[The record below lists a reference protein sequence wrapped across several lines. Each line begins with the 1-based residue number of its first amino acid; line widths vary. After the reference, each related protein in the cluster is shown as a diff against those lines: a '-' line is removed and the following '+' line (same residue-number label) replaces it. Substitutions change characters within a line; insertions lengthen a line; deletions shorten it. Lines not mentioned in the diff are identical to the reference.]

1 MTGTFYAFLMQSQE
15 GYPQLAKMNYEISS
29 SIKLNFI
36 AYNKYHTI
44 ANYLKSM
51 YDIFLKIYKNK
62 GDYTMTNLQN
72 QIENYLEYCGTQKC
86 LDVKTLKAYRI
97 DLRQFSEQ
105 ISITE
110 TAEVTSV
117 ILETY
122 VAHLHR
128 QYAPK
133 TVKRK
138 IASLKA
144 LFHYFEYKEI
154 INQNPFSKLQMRF
167 REPIILP
174 KTIPLHTIETLLNTV
189 YKQYCN
195 APSSFKKR
203 NSLRDI
209 AVIELLFATGIR
221 ISELCTIQSQNIDLQ
236 NHVIIIK
243 GKGAKERLIHICDD
257 HVILALDKYRCEYDN
272 EISSCGYF
280 FVNSIGNHLS
290 DQSVREM
297 INKYCQ
303 IADIQQHITPHMFR
317 HSFATLLL
325 EEDVD
330 IRYIQ
335 TMLGHSSI
343 NVTEIYTHVTMSK
356 QKDILESKHPRKN
369 MNVSSQL

>member
-1 MTGTFYAFLMQSQE
+1 
-15 GYPQLAKMNYEISS
+15 MNYEISS

-257 HVILALDKYRCEYDN
+257 RVILALDKYRCEYDN

>member
-1 MTGTFYAFLMQSQE
+1 M
-15 GYPQLAKMNYEISS
+15 I
-29 SIKLNFI
+29 
-36 AYNKYHTI
+36 
-44 ANYLKSM
+44 
-51 YDIFLKIYKNK
+51 
-62 GDYTMTNLQN
+62 NLQ
-72 QIENYLEYCGTQKC
+72 ILIKNYLEYCSNQKR
-86 LDVKTLKAYRI
+86 LDGKTLKAYRI

-110 TAEVTSV
+110 LAEVTSV

-122 VAHLHR
+122 VAQLHQ

-144 LFHYFEYKEI
+144 FFHYLEYKEI
-154 INQNPFSKLQMRF
+154 INQNPFGKLRMRF
-167 REPIILP
+167 REPIVLP
-174 KTIPLHTIETLLNTV
+174 KTIPLHTIKTLLNTV
-189 YKQYCN
+189 YKQYHN
-195 APSSFKKR
+195 APSNYKKK

-221 ISELCTIQSQNIDLQ
+221 ISELCTIQHQNIDLR
-236 NHVIIIK
+236 NNVIVIK
-243 GKGAKERLIHICDD
+243 GKGAKERLIHICDE
-257 HVILALDKYRCEYDN
+257 HVITALDKYRSEYDDK
-272 EISSCGYF
+272 IHSCGYF
-280 FVNSIGNHLS
+280 FVNSIGNRLS
-290 DQSVREM
+290 EQSVREM
-297 INKYCQ
+297 INKYCH

-330 IRYIQ
+330 LRYIQ

-356 QKDILESKHPRKN
+356 QKDILESKHPRKT
-369 MNVSSQL
+369 MNISNQL

>member
-1 MTGTFYAFLMQSQE
+1 
-15 GYPQLAKMNYEISS
+15 
-29 SIKLNFI
+29 
-36 AYNKYHTI
+36 
-44 ANYLKSM
+44 M

-174 KTIPLHTIETLLNTV
+174 KTIPLI
-189 YKQYCN
+189 
-195 APSSFKKR
+195 R
-203 NSLRDI
+203 
-209 AVIELLFATGIR
+209 LF
-221 ISELCTIQSQNIDLQ
+221 
-236 NHVIIIK
+236 
-243 GKGAKERLIHICDD
+243 
-257 HVILALDKYRCEYDN
+257 
-272 EISSCGYF
+272 F
-280 FVNSIGNHLS
+280 
-290 DQSVREM
+290 REV
-297 INKYCQ
+297 
-303 IADIQQHITPHMFR
+303 
-317 HSFATLLL
+317 FAFQ
-325 EEDVD
+325 E
-330 IRYIQ
+330 
-335 TMLGHSSI
+335 
-343 NVTEIYTHVTMSK
+343 
-356 QKDILESKHPRKN
+356 
-369 MNVSSQL
+369 

>member
-1 MTGTFYAFLMQSQE
+1 
-15 GYPQLAKMNYEISS
+15 
-29 SIKLNFI
+29 
-36 AYNKYHTI
+36 
-44 ANYLKSM
+44 M
-51 YDIFLKIYKNK
+51 YDIFLKRYKNK
-62 GDYTMTNLQN
+62 GDYTMNNLQN
-72 QIENYLEYCGTQKC
+72 HIENYLEYCSTQKR
-86 LDVKTLKAYRI
+86 LDKKTLKAYRI
-97 DLRQFSEQ
+97 DLRQFFEQ

-110 TAEVTSV
+110 TAELTST

-122 VAHLHR
+122 VAELHQ

-138 IASLKA
+138 IASIKA
-144 LFHYFEYKEI
+144 LFHYLEYKEI
-154 INQNPFSKLQMRF
+154 IDQNPFSKLQIRF

-174 KTIPLHTIETLLNTV
+174 KTIPLHTIETLLNTLYNQYYNASSN
-189 YKQYCN
+189 YK
-195 APSSFKKR
+195 KK

-221 ISELCTIQSQNIDLQ
+221 ISELCTIPYQNIDLQ
-236 NHVIIIK
+236 NNVIVIK

-257 HVILALDKYRCEYDN
+257 HVITALDKYHSEYDN
-272 EISSCGYF
+272 EIHSCGYF
-280 FVNSIGNHLS
+280 FVNSIGNRLS

-297 INKYCQ
+297 INKYCH

-330 IRYIQ
+330 LRYIQ

-369 MNVSSQL
+369 MNISSQL

>member
-1 MTGTFYAFLMQSQE
+1 
-15 GYPQLAKMNYEISS
+15 
-29 SIKLNFI
+29 
-36 AYNKYHTI
+36 
-44 ANYLKSM
+44 
-51 YDIFLKIYKNK
+51 
-62 GDYTMTNLQN
+62 MTNLQ
-72 QIENYLEYCGTQKC
+72 IHIKNYLEYCSIQKR
-86 LDVKTLKAYRI
+86 LDEKTLKAYRI
-97 DLRQFSEQ
+97 DLQQFSEQ

-110 TAEVTSV
+110 TQELTST

-122 VAHLHR
+122 VAKLHQ

-144 LFHYFEYKEI
+144 FFHYLEYKEI
-154 INQNPFSKLQMRF
+154 INQNPFNKLQMRF
-167 REPIILP
+167 REPIVLP
-174 KTIPLHTIETLLNTV
+174 KTIPLQTIETLLNAV
-189 YKQYCN
+189 YEQYRN
-195 APSSFKKR
+195 APSSYKKK

-221 ISELCTIQSQNIDLQ
+221 ISELCTIQYQNIDLQ
-236 NHVIIIK
+236 NNVIVIK
-243 GKGAKERLIHICDD
+243 GKGAKERLIHICDE
-257 HVILALDKYRCEYDN
+257 HVITALEKYRSEYDS
-272 EISSCGYF
+272 EIHSCGYF
-280 FVNSIGNHLS
+280 FVNSTGNRLS

-325 EEDVD
+325 EENVD

-369 MNVSSQL
+369 MNISNQL

>member
-1 MTGTFYAFLMQSQE
+1 
-15 GYPQLAKMNYEISS
+15 
-29 SIKLNFI
+29 
-36 AYNKYHTI
+36 
-44 ANYLKSM
+44 M

-325 EEDVD
+325 EAC
-330 IRYIQ
+330 
-335 TMLGHSSI
+335 
-343 NVTEIYTHVTMSK
+343 
-356 QKDILESKHPRKN
+356 
-369 MNVSSQL
+369 

>member
-1 MTGTFYAFLMQSQE
+1 
-15 GYPQLAKMNYEISS
+15 MN
-29 SIKLNFI
+29 
-36 AYNKYHTI
+36 
-44 ANYLKSM
+44 
-51 YDIFLKIYKNK
+51 
-62 GDYTMTNLQN
+62 NLQID
-72 QIENYLEYCGTQKC
+72 IENYLEYCRTQKR
-86 LDVKTLKAYRI
+86 LDGKTLKAYSI

-110 TAEVTSV
+110 TVELTSA

-122 VAHLHR
+122 VANLHQ

-144 LFHYFEYKEI
+144 FLHYLEYKEI
-154 INQNPFSKLQMRF
+154 IAQNPFNKLQIRF

-174 KTIPLHTIETLLNTV
+174 KTIPIHTIETLLNTI
-189 YKQYCN
+189 YDQYHN
-195 APSSFKKR
+195 DSSDYRKKA
-203 NSLRDI
+203 SLRDI

-221 ISELCTIQSQNIDLQ
+221 ISELCTIPYQNIDLQ
-236 NHVIIIK
+236 NNIIVIK
-243 GKGAKERLIHICDD
+243 GKGAKERLIHICDE
-257 HVILALDKYRCEYDN
+257 HVITALNTYRSEYN
-272 EISSCGYF
+272 AEIHSCGYF
-280 FVNSIGNHLS
+280 FVNNIGNRLS

-297 INKYCQ
+297 INKYCH

-325 EEDVD
+325 EENVD

-356 QKDILESKHPRKN
+356 QKTILKSKHPRKN
-369 MNVSSQL
+369 MNISNQL